1 MRLFNEHDCLGDVAR
16 DEKANVVVQSDNQGR
31 THDRRRNPVNTRGYM
46 MDPKT
51 ADIVENITFKSMFK
65 QQDLD
70 ERGELPGPFCL
81 EKHNF
86 NPHLMSGDFEF
97 VDDKPQI
104 LKNEKGQ
111 LVDRNGRRVNQA
123 GWYIDPQQAGALVDR
138 DLRKKFDKRQLQAPK
153 FNDLPKLYNYQGRR
167 FDIRDVMGE
176 FDKDPRGDI

>member
-1 MRLFNEHDCLGDVAR
+1 
-16 DEKANVVVQSDNQGR
+16 
-31 THDRRRNPVNTRGYM
+31 

-51 ADIVENITFKSMFK
+51 ADIVENVTYKSMFK
-65 QQDLD
+65 QRDMD

-86 NPHLMSGDFEF
+86 NPHLMSGDFEYQDGQP
-97 VDDKPQI
+97 VV

-111 LVDRNGRRVNQA
+111 HVDRNGRRVNQA
-123 GWYIDPQQAGALVDR
+123 GWYIDPHQAGALVDR

-153 FNDLPKLYNYQGRR
+153 FNDLPKLFNYQGRR

-176 FDKDPRGDI
+176 FDKDPRGDIQVQVSPADGKTFLDNLGRPVNERGYLIDSFGNIVDKSGR